1 MQECKSNSSQ
11 VPDLKMVKK
20 LTAKLD
26 GGKVK
31 DQFANLSP
39 PTLDVSRIN
48 NVKPVN
54 VLYSWR
60 STIVLCRPC
69 QSRAML

>member
-31 DQFANLSP
+31 DQFASLSP

-48 NVKPVN
+48 NIKPVN

-60 STIVLCRPC
+60 STFVLCRPY
-69 QSRAML
+69 RG

>member
-1 MQECKSNSSQ
+1 
-11 VPDLKMVKK
+11 MVKK

-31 DQFANLSP
+31 DQFASLSP

-48 NVKPVN
+48 NINPVN

-60 STIVLCRPC
+60 LAPLFCAVPIEGNAL
-69 QSRAML
+69 MD